1 MLGLSAADYSQDE
14 ASPCAV
20 GYVQAGRQGKHLA
33 LPNLHDPAYDH
44 LHWIMPTIRSFQT
57 LCYQP
62 KQSMV
67 IPNEMNQRVELTSL
81 ESDLVYEIK
90 FEDENEHGVYPVSLK

>member
-1 MLGLSAADYSQDE
+1 
-14 ASPCAV
+14 
-20 GYVQAGRQGKHLA
+20 
-33 LPNLHDPAYDH
+33 
-44 LHWIMPTIRSFQT
+44 
-57 LCYQP
+57 
-62 KQSMV
+62 MV